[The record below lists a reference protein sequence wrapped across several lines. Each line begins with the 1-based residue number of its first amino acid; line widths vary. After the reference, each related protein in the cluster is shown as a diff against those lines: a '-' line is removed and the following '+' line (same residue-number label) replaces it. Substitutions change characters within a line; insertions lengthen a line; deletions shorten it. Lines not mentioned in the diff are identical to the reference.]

1 MIYIRSGLMQP
12 WNKERSVT
20 ASKSAGSFGEGE
32 DTLITHLRGIIR
44 MLLNVDFKQAWFWL
58 MKYN

>member
-1 MIYIRSGLMQP
+1 MQP